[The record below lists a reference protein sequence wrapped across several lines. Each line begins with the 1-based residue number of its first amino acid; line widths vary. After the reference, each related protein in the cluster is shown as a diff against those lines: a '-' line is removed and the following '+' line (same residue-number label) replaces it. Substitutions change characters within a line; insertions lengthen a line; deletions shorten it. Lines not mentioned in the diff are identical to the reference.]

1 MQSRA
6 ETRQGAMRA
15 VALTLIA
22 ALALVFLR
30 SALVAPDVA
39 DRMLVVGNDSIMRL
53 LSVRDWLNGQG
64 WFDMSNGRV
73 LPPEGVSLHW
83 SRYVDFGIA
92 GVIGALS
99 VFMPAPQAEALALI
113 VWPALLLVSFLTLS
127 MVMALRLFGPL
138 AASVAILTVVLWR
151 LTGSNYFGP
160 LELDHHGLQILLMA
174 VVVYAIVV
182 EGPELRRGIVG
193 GLAAAVSLAVGLE
206 NLLPIAVA
214 GMILAV
220 IAIAPGGTG
229 ARQLQAFGLT
239 LAGAALPLHLGQ
251 TAPGVW
257 TLGQCDRLGPQ
268 ILGLVGIAALA
279 SILIGT
285 VALRVAEP
293 VRRVGAALA
302 MALLAAVAAVAIM
315 RTCPNFPY
323 GNLPEEV
330 RTLIPL
336 WIVEARP
343 VQVFLRE
350 GDAFMI
356 ALLLPAFS
364 TTLAAGALW
373 LWRRWKGIGSDRETG
388 TVAILLVFA
397 LMGTL
402 GSFVQARLIVFA
414 APVIPVLTGYAV
426 AALVD
431 LTSRGRRRIVPSLAL
446 VAVVA
451 ASLIPAQLHLAVRI
465 ISAAHAS
472 AGEVTSLPEVSRQI
486 CRRPDIIRSLD
497 RLPPGRVLAPMSL
510 GPPILLGTGH
520 VVVSAPYH
528 RSAEALGNGLLP
540 FVGDAAELMAAV
552 DRSRPDYL
560 VLCNSQQYGDGAAF
574 VNTFA
579 RGESVE
585 GFRPLPGFDPN
596 VIVLQVVR

>member
-1 MQSRA
+1 
-6 ETRQGAMRA
+6 
-15 VALTLIA
+15 
-22 ALALVFLR
+22 
-30 SALVAPDVA
+30 
-39 DRMLVVGNDSIMRL
+39 MLVVDNDSIMRL

-174 VVVYAIVV
+174 VVVLRHRGRRARAASRD
-182 EGPELRRGIVG
+182 RRGARGGGFACRRVG
-193 GLAAAVSLAVGLE
+193 KPAADRCCGHDPRRHRDRARE
-206 NLLPIAVA
+206 
-214 GMILAV
+214 
-220 IAIAPGGTG
+220 TG
-229 ARQLQAFGLT
+229 PRQLQAFGLT

-251 TAPGVW
+251 TASGDW

-426 AALVD
+426 MALVD
-431 LTSRGRRRIVPSLAL
+431 LTSRGRRRIVPTLAL

-472 AGEVTSLPEVSRQI
+472 AGEVTALPEVSRQI

-497 RLPPGRVLAPMSL
+497 RLPPGRVLAPMAL
-510 GPPILLGTGH
+510 GPPILMGTGH

>member
-1 MQSRA
+1 MPPFLRDCAALLSRWHGDP
-6 ETRQGAMRA
+6 ERNEIEQGEATADAIPGRDTASWAIRA

-220 IAIAPGGTG
+220 IAIAPGRPGRGSCRPSASRSPARPCRCTSDRRRRGTG
-229 ARQLQAFGLT
+229 R
-239 LAGAALPLHLGQ
+239 
-251 TAPGVW
+251 W
-257 TLGQCDRLGPQ
+257 
-268 ILGLVGIAALA
+268 
-279 SILIGT
+279 
-285 VALRVAEP
+285 
-293 VRRVGAALA
+293 
-302 MALLAAVAAVAIM
+302 
-315 RTCPNFPY
+315 
-323 GNLPEEV
+323 GN
-330 RTLIPL
+330 
-336 WIVEARP
+336 A
-343 VQVFLRE
+343 
-350 GDAFMI
+350 
-356 ALLLPAFS
+356 
-364 TTLAAGALW
+364 
-373 LWRRWKGIGSDRETG
+373 TG
-388 TVAILLVFA
+388 W
-397 LMGTL
+397 
-402 GSFVQARLIVFA
+402 
-414 APVIPVLTGYAV
+414 
-426 AALVD
+426 
-431 LTSRGRRRIVPSLAL
+431 GRRSSGSW
-446 VAVVA
+446 
-451 ASLIPAQLHLAVRI
+451 ASR
-465 ISAAHAS
+465 
-472 AGEVTSLPEVSRQI
+472 
-486 CRRPDIIRSLD
+486 
-497 RLPPGRVLAPMSL
+497 RLPPSSSARLRCASRSPCAGSGRLWQWPC
-510 GPPILLGTGH
+510 
-520 VVVSAPYH
+520 
-528 RSAEALGNGLLP
+528 
-540 FVGDAAELMAAV
+540 
-552 DRSRPDYL
+552 SRPL
-560 VLCNSQQYGDGAAF
+560 RPWRSCGP
-574 VNTFA
+574 A
-579 RGESVE
+579 RISPMATCPKRCG
-585 GFRPLPGFDPN
+585 R
-596 VIVLQVVR
+596 